1 MRETPRE
8 AIERVAKDM
17 ELSEHKLLK
26 QTCKKCEQ
34 AFLDL
39 IATQCWIENALE
51 CFTNDI
57 ETDMCIKCLVR
68 IWNRYMDE

>member
-1 MRETPRE
+1 MKRE
-8 AIERVAKDM
+8 
-17 ELSEHKLLK
+17 
-26 QTCKKCEQ
+26 TCKKCEQ

-39 IATQCWIENALE
+39 VATQCWTENALE

-68 IWNRYMDE
+68 ICNRYID